1 MRFQSEIHTI
11 DEHELIDDAVR
22 ALSIGALQIDI
33 EPGKQSRLV
42 FLTDPCGLAVERYK
56 LLRRRLCALSPHGG
70 LLLITSPNSGDGK
83 TLTSLNLAYCLAE
96 GGHHTCLVDLD
107 FRSPGVCFSM
117 EHEAEMDDVVD
128 VLAGNSTISRAIRQ
142 IGDRPL
148 YILGIHEGIESPSR
162 QLDPAVLGPFLK
174 KLRDG
179 FEWVILDIAPV
190 IPMSDVAEVLPH
202 VDGALMVVRSGKT
215 KKSLVGPSLE
225 ILGTKLWGVVL
236 NDSLINGSAYYGY
249 YASTGKRKNKK

>member
-1 MRFQSEIHTI
+1 MRTI
-11 DEHELIDDAVR
+11 DEHELMDDAAR
-22 ALSIGALQIDI
+22 ALSMGALQIDI
-33 EPGKQSRLV
+33 EPDKQSRLV

-56 LLRRRLCALSPHGG
+56 LLRRRICALSPRGG

-96 GGHHTCLVDLD
+96 GGHRTCLVDLD

-117 EHEAEMDDVVD
+117 GHEPEMDDVVE
-128 VLAGNSTISRAIRQ
+128 VLAEQSTISRAIRQ

-148 YILGIHEGIESPSR
+148 YVLGIREGIESPSR

-174 KLRDG
+174 KIRDA
-179 FEWVILDIAPV
+179 FEWVILDIAPA

-215 KKSLVGPSLE
+215 KRSLLGPTLD

-249 YASTGKRKNKK
+249 YVPNRSHKRKT